1 VRDGSWLDYR
11 WYQAELWTYYP
22 PLHFLLLRASV
33 TVFGDTELAY
43 RLPAAVAGLCAVLL
57 VGATAARLG
66 GERRGAAA
74 GLMAGLF
81 LLAGATFYASSR
93 SVRMDAAF
101 LAAAAAVYYAYVRS
115 WSDRRWLIAAL
126 ALAGVAYLAK
136 TLMVAFVLVP
146 IAVDVLWHDRA
157 ALRDRALWIGL
168 ACFAALALA
177 WHLRLAAGGAAF
189 FPPYGG
195 RVVTGIAGNYG
206 LSTVAAQLAAA
217 EVWMIPVWLAG
228 LVWLAIRA
236 RADRAARLLLVGF
249 AAGVAILVATA
260 TVLIQYTLPLF
271 VPLAIG
277 AGWAVGGLLG
287 RRPVWTPVAVCAA
300 LGLFVGGNR
309 LELVHP
315 DYSPG
320 VEAVAERAREL
331 GPEQE
336 VLFFR
341 DYNAAF
347 DFYLDGNSLLV
358 TDSAAAHQ
366 LFLAGGAMK
375 RGPGVELVSSE
386 ELVRRLSA
394 PGMVV
399 VTTIFWREALEGYL
413 ARLPAPARGSLVM
426 SEAGAYVL
434 FHLPR

>member
-1 VRDGSWLDYR
+1 
-11 WYQAELWTYYP
+11 
-22 PLHFLLLRASV
+22 
-33 TVFGDTELAY
+33 
-43 RLPAAVAGLCAVLL
+43 
-57 VGATAARLG
+57 
-66 GERRGAAA
+66 
-74 GLMAGLF
+74 
-81 LLAGATFYASSR
+81 
-93 SVRMDAAF
+93 
-101 LAAAAAVYYAYVRS
+101 
-115 WSDRRWLIAAL
+115 
-126 ALAGVAYLAK
+126 
-136 TLMVAFVLVP
+136 MVAFVLVP

-177 WHLRLAAGGAAF
+177 WHLRLAADGAAF

-195 RVVTGIAGNYG
+195 RVVTGIAGN

-217 EVWMIPVWLAG
+217 EAWMIPVWLAG
-228 LVWLAIRA
+228 LVWLAVRA
-236 RADRAARLLLVGF
+236 RTDRAARLLLVAF
-249 AAGVAILVATA
+249 VARLAILGATA

-271 VPLAIG
+271 IPLTIG
-277 AGWAVGGLLG
+277 AGSAAGALLA

-331 GPEQE
+331 GPGQE

-358 TDSAAAHQ
+358 TDSADAYRLLRASR
-366 LFLAGGAMK
+366 AMK
-375 RGPGVELVSSE
+375 RGPGVELVTPG

-413 ARLPAPARGSLVM
+413 ARLPAPARGSLAM

-434 FHLPR
+434 FHFPR